1 MYKKQALG
9 NPLSLFFYNSRT
21 QHIQLA
27 NNYLKIFLKL
37 CKIMSD
43 KQNLKQK
50 GSCAMKNNQKAP
62 KFITAKKAIA
72 AAAKMATS
80 INVNSTCLF
89 VIHQPKL
96 PKGAEKLRK
105 F

>member
-1 MYKKQALG
+1 
-9 NPLSLFFYNSRT
+9 
-21 QHIQLA
+21 
-27 NNYLKIFLKL
+27 
-37 CKIMSD
+37 
-43 KQNLKQK
+43 
-50 GSCAMKNNQKAP
+50 MKNSKKDSKNVV
-62 KFITAKKAIA
+62 KKAIA

-80 INVNSTCLF
+80 VNVNSACAF